1 MALNKEIWVEDI
13 KEQLL
18 PDNTFVTKGTDYS
31 AFADNHQIHIP
42 VETGLINVEKDRSV
56 LPGTVT
62 TSDDTEAVI
71 TMHHFTTDPVRV
83 YNPEDVELSYDK
95 RRVITEKI
103 AKSLNQK
110 IATEAITAIAAYK
123 GGAIA
128 ATAKVL
134 DILREQAQA
143 FDEGDYPETDRYVV
157 LSAAAYAKLLKELTD
172 AQTNAFLACADA
184 ETGVIGNIFGLN
196 IMKRSTI
203 ADNVAYIAWHKSDYN
218 FALGDVEIY
227 TQENAPEYYGTV
239 ISASA
244 RFGAYLPPVEQQG
257 NGGNKGQ
264 GGAGD

>member
-1 MALNKEIWVEDI
+1 MALNKEIWVNDI

-62 TSDDTEAVI
+62 TSNDTEAVI

-110 IATEAITAIAAYK
+110 IATEAITAIAGVY
-123 GGAIA
+123 GSQ
-128 ATAKVL
+128 L
-134 DILREQAQA
+134 NDYDDILGELRESSRML
-143 FDEGDYPETDRYVV
+143 FDNYDYPENDRFVV
-157 LSAAAYAKLLKELTD
+157 MSPLVYANLLKQLTEV
-172 AQTNAFLACADA
+172 QTNAFLACADA
-184 ETGVIGNIFGLN
+184 KTGIIGNIFGLN
-196 IMKRSTI
+196 IMKYSKLPTDKDI
-203 ADNVAYIAWHKSDYN
+203 VYWHKSDYN
-218 FALGDVEIY
+218 FALGDMEIY

-244 RFGAYLPPVEQQG
+244 RFGVYFNPISMR
-257 NGGNKGQ
+257 NIGG
-264 GGAGD
+264 

>member
-1 MALNKEIWVEDI
+1 MALNKEIWVNDI

-62 TSDDTEAVI
+62 TSNDTEAVI

-110 IATEAITAIAAYK
+110 IAEEAISSLTYASAGIYPEDNNMLNVLK
-123 GGAIA
+123 GQALYFDDGDFPESGRYVLLT
-128 ATAKVL
+128 ATA
-134 DILREQAQA
+134 
-143 FDEGDYPETDRYVV
+143 Y
-157 LSAAAYAKLLKELTD
+157 SMLLNNLTD
-172 AQTNAFLACADA
+172 VQTNAFLACADA
-184 ETGVIGNIFGLN
+184 TTGVIGKIFGLN
-196 IMKRSTI
+196 IMKRSSLGENL
-203 ADNVAYIAWHKSDYN
+203 AFVSWHESDYN
-218 FALGDVEIY
+218 FALSDVEIF

-244 RFGAYLPPVEQQG
+244 RFGVYYNPGIRNG
-257 NGGNKGQ
+257 NHI
-264 GGAGD
+264 